1 MDCDN
6 DHSDNADMWITTAMV
21 DNYFPDVN
29 YVVVPSRGV
38 GSHYSDRLRFNTATD
53 FIVYNDFYWEESK
66 KWHKV

>member
-38 GSHYSDRLRFNTATD
+38 GKSLFR
-53 FIVYNDFYWEESK
+53 
-66 KWHKV
+66 